1 MNDVFY
7 IIQYLRLLF
16 FRSDILLA
24 EFDFLH
30 HSDALPRGFR
40 GGFEG
45 VGRGEP
51 SLNPH

>member
-40 GGFEG
+40 GGFLGVSWGLEG
-45 VGRGEP
+45 V
-51 SLNPH
+51 NPH